1 MCRCQLG
8 VTCYH
13 RLGRAG
19 PAMFR
24 RTRRRFHH
32 RPGAEV
38 FAAPICMT
46 VARLSM
52 FVLQYFYDNLTID
65 RPRRH
70 SCARR
75 STSGCC
81 SHFVIP
87 AADAL
92 SVPIAI
98 WPTIS
103 GLMYDAK
110 PGQRTPEPSSRRF
123 SDETQPRRQPQ
134 LKLSDTQCETLYT
147 KSVPKALAS
156 TITQTYR
163 GGTAVDRGLDCWS
176 FDD

>member
-1 MCRCQLG
+1 
-8 VTCYH
+8 
-13 RLGRAG
+13 
-19 PAMFR
+19 
-24 RTRRRFHH
+24 
-32 RPGAEV
+32 
-38 FAAPICMT
+38 
-46 VARLSM
+46 M

-156 TITQTYR
+156 TITRNHVSWRHRSGQRLGLLVIRRLTPGFRIAYDR
-163 GGTAVDRGLDCWS
+163 TGLECNGLRRTVTGRRTARTRSALADRV
-176 FDD
+176 FRPRAPRRF

>member
-1 MCRCQLG
+1 MMRPTMLTACEVLLR
-8 VTCYH
+8 H
-13 RLGRAG
+13 K
-19 PAMFR
+19 
-24 RTRRRFHH
+24 TRRPFDEPVQHGQRE
-32 RPGAEV
+32 RRRVSANEV
-38 FAAPICMT
+38 FAGPICMT
-46 VARLSM
+46 VARLSV

-65 RPRRH
+65 RLRRH

-81 SHFVIP
+81 SLFVIP

-134 LKLSDTQCETLYT
+134 LKLSDTQWETLCT
-147 KSVPKALAS
+147 KSVPKALTS

-163 GGTAVDRGLDCWS
+163 GGTAVDRGFDCS
-176 FDD
+176 